1 MKFSFS
7 KIISVNTGVLA
18 LLVQEGGKLSATG
31 AALDKKSGGAI
42 KKAMK
47 AGSFDGKKGRGMVVY
62 APAGTGLDAV
72 VLVGVGGKKDQEN
85 EFAIQK
91 IGGALIPILNGHR
104 FTKATLVSEEK
115 LGAFSADDVAAHIAY
130 AGKLKAYYFG
140 KYFTKKKEDEKPS
153 FKELTVLSPNAKA
166 AEEKGKIL
174 DKIAEGVYLTR
185 NVVTEPPNVLYP
197 VSYAKI
203 IKQELT
209 PLGITVE
216 ILGKKE
222 MEKLN
227 MGALLGVN
235 QGSIREAQLVIM
247 QWNGGKK
254 GDKPVAIVGKGVCFD
269 TGGISIKPSDGMG
282 DMKYDMAGSGAVVG
296 AMKALAGR
304 KAKANVVGVVGLV
317 ENMPDGN
324 AIRPSDILQTMS
336 GQTIECLNTD
346 AEGRLVLADALW
358 YTQDRFKPKFIV
370 DLATL
375 TGAITIALGRH
386 YAGLFSNSDTLCD
399 QLTKAGKAVDEKLWR
414 FPTDEAYD
422 RQIDSV
428 IADVQNIG
436 NEKGA
441 GSITASKFLERFV
454 NKTPWAHLDIAGVA
468 WVGKDL
474 DLCPK
479 GATAFGVRLL
489 NQWVRDFHEGK

>member
-1 MKFSFS
+1 MKFTFS
-7 KIISVNTGVLA
+7 KATIPNSGILA
-18 LLVQEGGKLSATG
+18 ILVSEGGKLSAQAESVDKTTSG
-31 AALDKKSGGAI
+31 AL

-47 AGSFDGKKGRGMVVY
+47 AAQYTGKKGKNLVVY
-62 APAGTGLDAV
+62 SPANTGLEAII
-72 VLVGVGGKKDQEN
+72 LVGVGGPKDQESELN
-85 EFAIQK
+85 IER
-91 IGGALIPILNGHR
+91 IGGTIAPTLNAHR
-104 FTKATLVSEEK
+104 FTKAAVLAEK
-115 LGAFSADDVAAHIAY
+115 LGNFSAEEVAAHIAY
-130 AGKLKAYYFG
+130 AAKLKAYHFY
-140 KYFTKKKEDEKPS
+140 KYFTTKKADEYPT
-153 FKELTVLSPNAKA
+153 FKELTLLVTNTKA
-166 AEEKGKIL
+166 AEDKFKIL
-174 DKIAEGVYLTR
+174 DKVADGIYLTR
-185 NVVTEPPNVLYP
+185 NVVSEPPNVIYP
-197 VSYAKI
+197 ESYAKI
-203 IKQELT
+203 IAKELQ
-209 PLGITVE
+209 PLGVKVE
-216 ILGKKE
+216 ILDRKA
-222 MEKLN
+222 MEKLG
-227 MGALLGVN
+227 MGALLGVG
-235 QGSIREAQLVIM
+235 QGSTKESRLVVM
-247 QWNGGKK
+247 QWKGGKPA
-254 GDKPVAIVGKGVCFD
+254 DKPVAFVGKGVTFD

-304 KAKANVVGVVGLV
+304 KAKMNVVGVVGLV

-324 AIRPSDILQTMS
+324 AIRPSDILHTMS

-386 YAGLFSNSDTLCD
+386 YAGLFSNSDDLCD
-399 QLTKAGKAVDEKLWR
+399 RLTKAGKAVDEKLWR

-468 WVGKDL
+468 WASKDG
-474 DLCPK
+474 DFCTK

-489 NQWVRDFHEGK
+489 NELVLGLEK

>member
-1 MKFSFS
+1 MKFTFS
-7 KIISVNTGVLA
+7 KATIPNSGVLA
-18 LLVQEGGKLSATG
+18 ILVSEGAKLSTQAE
-31 AALDKKSGGAI
+31 ALDKTTGGAL

-47 AGSFDGKKGRGMVVY
+47 AAQYTGKKGKNLVVY
-62 APAGTGLDAV
+62 SPANTGLEAV
-72 VLVGVGGKKDQEN
+72 ILVGVGGAKDQDSALNIER
-85 EFAIQK
+85 
-91 IGGALIPILNGHR
+91 IGGTIAPTLNAHR
-104 FTKATLVSEEK
+104 FTKAVVLAEK
-115 LGAFSADDVAAHIAY
+115 LGNFSAEEVAAYIAY
-130 AGKLKAYYFG
+130 AAKLKAYHFY
-140 KYFTKKKEDEKPS
+140 KYFTTKKADEYPT
-153 FKELTVLSPNAKA
+153 FKELTLLVTNTKA
-166 AEEKGKIL
+166 AEDKFKVL

-185 NVVTEPPNVLYP
+185 NVVSEPPNVIFP
-197 VSYAKI
+197 ESYAKI
-203 IKQELT
+203 IAKELQ
-209 PLGITVE
+209 PLGVKVE
-216 ILGKKE
+216 ILNRKA
-222 MEKLN
+222 MEKLG
-227 MGALLGVN
+227 MGALLGVG
-235 QGSIREAQLVIM
+235 QGSAKESRLVVM
-247 QWNGGKK
+247 QWNGGKA
-254 GDKPVAIVGKGVCFD
+254 GDKPVAFVGKGVTFD

-296 AMKALAGR
+296 AMRALAGR
-304 KAKANVVGVVGLV
+304 KAKINVVGVVGLV

-324 AIRPSDILQTMS
+324 AIRPSDILHTMS

-375 TGAITIALGRH
+375 TGAITVALGRH
-386 YAGLFSNSDTLCD
+386 YAGLFSNNDDLCD
-399 QLTKAGKAVDEKLWR
+399 KLTKAGKAVDEKLWR

-468 WVGKDL
+468 WASKDG
-474 DLCPK
+474 DFCTK

-489 NQWVRDFHEGK
+489 NELVAGLEK

>member
-1 MKFSFS
+1 MKFTFS
-7 KIISVNTGVLA
+7 KATIPNSGILA
-18 LLVQEGGKLSATG
+18 LLVSEGAKLSAQ
-31 AALDKKSGGAI
+31 AEALDKKTGGAL

-47 AGSFDGKKGRGMVVY
+47 AAQYTGKKGKNLVVY
-62 APAGTGLDAV
+62 APANTGLEAV
-72 VLVGVGGKKDQEN
+72 ILLGIGGKKDQDSALN
-85 EFAIQK
+85 IQR
-91 IGGALIPILNGHR
+91 IGGSLTPTLNAHR
-104 FTKATLVSEEK
+104 FAKAVVLVDEK
-115 LGAFSADDVAAHIAY
+115 IEKFSAEEVAAHIGY
-130 AGKLKAYYFG
+130 AAKLKAYHFY
-140 KYFTKKKEDEKPS
+140 KYFTKKKPEEYPA
-153 FKELTVLSPNAKA
+153 FKELTLLVPNAKA
-166 AEEKGKIL
+166 AADKFKIL
-174 DKIAEGVYLTR
+174 DKVAEGVYLTR
-185 NVVTEPPNVLYP
+185 NVVSEPPNVIYP
-197 VSYAKI
+197 DSYAKI
-203 IKQELT
+203 IAKELQ
-209 PLGITVE
+209 PLGVKVE
-216 ILGKKE
+216 ILDRKA
-222 MEKLN
+222 MEKLG
-227 MGALLGVN
+227 MGALLGVG
-235 QGSIREAQLVIM
+235 QGSSKESRLVVM
-247 QWNGGKK
+247 QWNGGKA
-254 GDKPVAIVGKGVCFD
+254 GDKPVAFVGKGVTFD

-296 AMKALAGR
+296 TLKALAGR
-304 KAKANVVGVVGLV
+304 KAKINVVGVVGLV

-324 AIRPSDILQTMS
+324 AIRPSDILHTMS

-375 TGAITIALGRH
+375 TGAITVALGRH
-386 YAGLFSNSDTLCD
+386 YAGLFSNDDDLCD
-399 QLTKAGKAVDEKLWR
+399 KLTAAGKAVNEKLWR

-468 WVGKDL
+468 WASKEEDF
-474 DLCPK
+474 CIK

-489 NQWVRDFHEGK
+489 NELVVGLEK

>member
-1 MKFSFS
+1 MKFSFL
-7 KIISVNTGVLA
+7 KLSVPTSGVAA
-18 LLVQEGGKLSATG
+18 LLVQEGAKLSPAG
-31 AALDKKSGGAI
+31 EALDKKSGGAL

-47 AGSFDGKKGRGMVVY
+47 AAQFTGKAYKNLVVY
-62 APAGTGLDAV
+62 APANTGLEAII
-72 VLVGVGGKKDQEN
+72 LCGAGGKKEQESKLGI
-85 EFAIQK
+85 ER
-91 IGGALIPILNGHR
+91 IGGALTPTLNAHRFATAHLVVDTKLNG
-104 FTKATLVSEEK
+104 FTAEQV
-115 LGAFSADDVAAHIAY
+115 GAHISY
-130 AGKLKAYYFG
+130 AAKLKAYHFY
-140 KYFTKKKEDEKPS
+140 KYFTKKKPEEYPA
-153 FKELTVLSPNAKA
+153 FKGLNVLVGNPKTAEGAFKLLEQVA
-166 AEEKGKIL
+166 A
-174 DKIAEGVYLTR
+174 GVYLTR
-185 NVVTEPPNVLYP
+185 DVVSEPPNIIYP
-197 VSYAKI
+197 ETLAKRAAE
-203 IKQELT
+203 ELK
-209 PLGITVE
+209 PLGVKVE

-222 MEKLN
+222 MTKLG

-235 QGSIREAQLVIM
+235 QGSVKEPQLVIM
-247 QWNGGKK
+247 QYNGGKASE
-254 GDKPVAIVGKGVCFD
+254 KPVAFVGKGVTFD

-282 DMKYDMAGSGAVVG
+282 DMKYDMAGAGAVIG

-304 KAKANVVGVVGLV
+304 KAKVNVVGVVGLV

-324 AIRPSDILQTMS
+324 AIRPSDILHTMS

-386 YAGLFSNSDTLCD
+386 YAGLFSNDDALCEK
-399 QLTKAGKAVDEKLWR
+399 LTKAGKAVDEKLWR

-468 WVGKDL
+468 WASKDV
-474 DLCPK
+474 DFCTK

-489 NQWVRDFHEGK
+489 NELVAGLEK

>member
-7 KIISVNTGVLA
+7 KNAVPTSGVA
-18 LLVQEGGKLSATG
+18 AILVGEGGKLSTIG
-31 AALDKKSGGAI
+31 AALDKKSGGAL

-47 AGSFDGKKGRGMVVY
+47 TAKFEGKKGKTLVVY
-62 APAGTGLDAV
+62 AVAGLEAV
-72 VLVGVGGKKDQEN
+72 ILLGAGGKKDSNTEYD
-85 EFAIQK
+85 IQK
-91 IGGALIPILNGHR
+91 LGGALVPVLNGHR
-104 FTKATLVSEEK
+104 FVKVSVYSEEK
-115 LGAFSADDVAAHIAY
+115 LGAFSAEHVAAHIAY
-130 AGKLKAYYFG
+130 AAKLKAYYFG
-140 KYFTKKKEDEKPS
+140 KYFTKKKDDEKPA
-153 FKELTVLSPNAKA
+153 FKELAAFSPNAKA
-166 AEEKGKIL
+166 AEDKFKVL
-174 DKIAEGVYLTR
+174 DKVAEGVYLTR
-185 NVVTEPPNVLYP
+185 NVVTEPPNVIYP
-197 VSYAKI
+197 DSLAKI
-203 IKQELT
+203 AAAELK
-209 PLGITVE
+209 PLGVTVE
-216 ILGKKE
+216 ILGQKE
-222 MEKLN
+222 MEKLG

-235 QGSIREAQLVIM
+235 QGSSKEPRLVVM
-247 QWNGGKK
+247 QWKGGKAS
-254 GDKPVAIVGKGVCFD
+254 DKPVAFVGKGVTFD
-269 TGGISIKPSDGMG
+269 TGGISIKPSEGMG
-282 DMKYDMAGSGAVVG
+282 DMKYDMAGSGAVIG

-304 KAKANVVGVVGLV
+304 KAKANVVGIVGLV

-324 AIRPSDILQTMS
+324 AQRPADIVKTMS
-336 GQTIECLNTD
+336 GQTIEVLNTD

-358 YTQDRFKPKFIV
+358 YCQHRFKPKYII

-386 YAGLFSNSDTLCD
+386 YAGLFSNSDTLSE
-399 QLTKAGKAVDEKLWR
+399 QLFKAGKAVDEKLWR
-414 FPTDEAYD
+414 FPTDDFYD

-468 WVGKDL
+468 WASKDL

-489 NQWVRDFHEGK
+489 NQWVRDFVEGK